1 MIKLQNIKNSTISR
15 RIISLLKYYFILRVP
30 IQKQRANRIIRRIKK
45 KREAKVAFIVSS
57 LGMWRCQGLLERLN
71 RDDRF
76 DINILISPF
85 QSYAEESRIAEIQKL
100 SKHFYDNKDKCII
113 VTDELNFI
121 KWKKEFKPDILIYQQ
136 PYDGL
141 YRNQIDWE
149 HNRDCLIAY
158 VPYFLALTA
167 QWWSNN
173 LPFHNLIWKHYL
185 PSDFHRDCARKIA
198 INGGENIVVVGDP
211 RADDFINNNITE
223 NPWKSINDGH
233 KRKKIIWA
241 PHFQLATEGV
251 TFSRPDFLWVSLC
264 MVELAKNLKEK
275 IQIAFKPH
283 PKLKSKLYEHPD
295 WGKEKT
301 DNFYEFWASQPNT
314 QIEEGEYINLFKTS
328 DAIIHNCGSFTA
340 EYLYTYKPAAY
351 TIKDE
356 DSLRHGMHTFGQ
368 RCVDGYYII
377 QNKTDLEKF
386 INECVITEK
395 DPLKEVRI
403 TIFNEILKTPGN
415 NTFADNVYQDFVKSL
430 F

>member
-1 MIKLQNIKNSTISR
+1 
-15 RIISLLKYYFILRVP
+15 
-30 IQKQRANRIIRRIKK
+30 
-45 KREAKVAFIVSS
+45 
-57 LGMWRCQGLLERLN
+57 
-71 RDDRF
+71 
-76 DINILISPF
+76 
-85 QSYAEESRIAEIQKL
+85 
-100 SKHFYDNKDKCII
+100 
-113 VTDELNFI
+113 
-121 KWKKEFKPDILIYQQ
+121 
-136 PYDGL
+136 
-141 YRNQIDWE
+141 
-149 HNRDCLIAY
+149 
-158 VPYFLALTA
+158 
-167 QWWSNN
+167 
-173 LPFHNLIWKHYL
+173 
-185 PSDFHRDCARKIA
+185 
-198 INGGENIVVVGDP
+198 
-211 RADDFINNNITE
+211 
-223 NPWKSINDGH
+223 
-233 KRKKIIWA
+233 
-241 PHFQLATEGV
+241 
-251 TFSRPDFLWVSLC
+251 

-356 DSLRHGMHTFGQ
+356 ESLRHGMHTFGQ